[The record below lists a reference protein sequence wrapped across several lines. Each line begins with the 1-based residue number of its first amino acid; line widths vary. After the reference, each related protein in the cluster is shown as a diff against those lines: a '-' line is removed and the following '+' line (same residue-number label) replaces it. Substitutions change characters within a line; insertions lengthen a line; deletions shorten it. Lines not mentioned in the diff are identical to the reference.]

1 MERQEKSVGD
11 ADLEWPST
19 MPGFREKL
27 ADWVGDSPDIVYRHI
42 QFQGVDTV
50 IVYIEGMSDPRGV
63 LDSLLEA
70 DAANAIPPQPE
81 ESDVTSRAEH
91 ALTIIKSHS
100 LAEGRVTEADRF
112 DDAVVCLL
120 AGGTIIYLDGLRQ
133 ALTVGTQNLKQRAV
147 QEATSQSVVR
157 GPREGFT
164 ESLNDNTSLVRRRI
178 QHPTLRMRKMT
189 MGRDTRTAVAVMY
202 MEGKVDKRVLNELYE
217 RLEKAELLSIL
228 ESNSIEEMIQDR
240 RYSPFPT
247 VYNSERP
254 DVIASALLEGRVAI
268 LVDGSPFVLVVP
280 ALFVHFFQSSE
291 DYTQR
296 GDFAS
301 LVRLLRYFCFI
312 IALLTPSVYIAIT
325 TYHQEMIPPN
335 LLLSL
340 IGQREG
346 IPFPAF
352 IEALIMEVTFEIL
365 REAGIRLTKSI
376 GQSVSIVGTL
386 VIGQAA
392 VDAGLISAAMVIV
405 VSITAISNFALPAFS
420 VGISARLLRFVFM
433 VLSALFG
440 LYGIII
446 LLIMLGLHLCRL
458 ESMGIPYM
466 TSLAPFR
473 ARDQKDTLLRLMR
486 PFAKRYFGSLGK
498 QGDPSGSP
506 EGTS

>member
-1 MERQEKSVGD
+1 
-11 ADLEWPST
+11 A
-19 MPGFREKL
+19 
-27 ADWVGDSPDIVYRHI
+27 
-42 QFQGVDTV
+42 
-50 IVYIEGMSDPRGV
+50 DPRGV

-70 DAANAIPPQPE
+70 DTAGKESRHIDADDPPNM
-81 ESDVTSRAEH
+81 AEQALRTIRSH
-91 ALTIIKSHS
+91 AV
-100 LAEGRVTEADRF
+100 AEGRVMDVGKLDEAT
-112 DDAVVCLL
+112 ACLL
-120 AGGTIIYLDGLRQ
+120 AGSTIIYIEGLRQ
-133 ALTVGTQNLKQRAV
+133 ALTVGTQSLKQRAV

-164 ESLNDNTSLVRRRI
+164 ESLGDNIALVRRRI
-178 QHPTLRMRKMT
+178 QHPTLRMRKLT
-189 MGRDTRTAVAVMY
+189 MGRDTRTLVAVMY
-202 MEGKVDKRVLNELYE
+202 MEGKADKQMLSELFDK
-217 RLEKAELLSIL
+217 LEKADLPNVL
-228 ESNSIEEMIQDR
+228 ESNSIEEMIQDK

-254 DVIASALLEGRVAI
+254 DVISSAILEGRIAI
-268 LVDGSPFVLVVP
+268 LVDGGPFVLVVP
-280 ALFVHFFQSSE
+280 ALFMHFFQSSE

-301 LVRLLRYFCFI
+301 LVRLLRYLCFF

-365 REAGIRLTKSI
+365 REAGIRLPKSI

-392 VDAGLISAAMVIV
+392 VEAGLISAAMVIV
-405 VSITAISNFALPAFS
+405 VSITAISNFALPAFN

-433 VLSALFG
+433 VFSAIFG
-440 LYGIII
+440 MYGVII
-446 LLIMLGLHLCRL
+446 LLIMLGLHLCQL
-458 ESMGIPYM
+458 ESMGVPYM
-466 TSLAPFR
+466 TSFAPFR
-473 ARDQKDTLLRLMR
+473 AKDQKDALVRLMR
-486 PFAKRYFGSLGK
+486 PFAQKYFGSLAK
-498 QGDPSGSP
+498 RNDLAESP
-506 EGTS
+506 EETS

>member
-1 MERQEKSVGD
+1 V
-11 ADLEWPST
+11 
-19 MPGFREKL
+19 
-27 ADWVGDSPDIVYRHI
+27 
-42 QFQGVDTV
+42 
-50 IVYIEGMSDPRGV
+50 
-63 LDSLLEA
+63 
-70 DAANAIPPQPE
+70 
-81 ESDVTSRAEH
+81 
-91 ALTIIKSHS
+91 
-100 LAEGRVTEADRF
+100 
-112 DDAVVCLL
+112 
-120 AGGTIIYLDGLRQ
+120 
-133 ALTVGTQNLKQRAV
+133 
-147 QEATSQSVVR
+147 
-157 GPREGFT
+157 
-164 ESLNDNTSLVRRRI
+164 
-178 QHPTLRMRKMT
+178 
-189 MGRDTRTAVAVMY
+189 
-202 MEGKVDKRVLNELYE
+202 
-217 RLEKAELLSIL
+217 L
-228 ESNSIEEMIQDR
+228 ESNSIEEMIQDK

-268 LVDGSPFVLVVP
+268 LVEGSPFVLVVP

-312 IALLTPSVYIAIT
+312 VALLTPSVYIAIT

-365 REAGIRLTKSI
+365 REAGIRLPKSI

-405 VSITAISNFALPAFS
+405 VSITAISNFALPAFN

-433 VLSALFG
+433 VSSAMFG

-446 LLIMLGLHLCRL
+446 LLIMLGLHLCQL

-473 ARDQKDTLLRLMR
+473 AKDQKDTLLRLMR
-486 PFAKRYFGSLGK
+486 PFSKRYFGSLGK
-498 QGDPSGSP
+498 QGDPSGTP